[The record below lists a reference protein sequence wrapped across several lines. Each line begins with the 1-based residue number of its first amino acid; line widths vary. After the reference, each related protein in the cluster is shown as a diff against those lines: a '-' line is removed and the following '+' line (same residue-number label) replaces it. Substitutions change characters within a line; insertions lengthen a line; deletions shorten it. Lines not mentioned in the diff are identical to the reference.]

1 MWSRAMLRPIRKT
14 EVVVTGFRPPEPLI
28 RRARAEAAKRGISL
42 NRLLCMALEDWLD
55 GKSSKSR
62 R

>member
-1 MWSRAMLRPIRKT
+1 MLRPIRKT